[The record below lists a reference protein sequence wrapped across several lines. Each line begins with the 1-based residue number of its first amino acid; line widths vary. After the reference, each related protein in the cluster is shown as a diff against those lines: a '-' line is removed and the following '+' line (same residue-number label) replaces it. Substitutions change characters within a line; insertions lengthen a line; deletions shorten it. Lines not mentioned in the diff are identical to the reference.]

1 MKRQIRFGVWE
12 TNSSNTNTLTIMTAE
27 EYADYMKKWDSE
39 DWFWDFEE
47 EKWVSSSDVDS
58 CDDGYRFGENPCD
71 CDACLDVEVADYITK
86 HGDKVYAVSI
96 YGHGY

>member
-39 DWFWDFEE
+39 DWFWDFESE
-47 EKWVSSSDVDS
+47 EWVSSSDVDWH
-58 CDDGYRFGENPCD
+58 DDRYELGENPCD
-71 CDACLDVEVADYITK
+71 CDACLDLEVADYTTK

-96 YGHGY
+96 YGHNY